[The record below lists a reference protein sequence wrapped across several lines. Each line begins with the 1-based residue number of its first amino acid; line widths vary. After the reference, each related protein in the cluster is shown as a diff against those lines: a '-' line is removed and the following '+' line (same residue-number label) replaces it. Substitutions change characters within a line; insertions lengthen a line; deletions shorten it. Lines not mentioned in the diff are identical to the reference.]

1 MKLMR
6 RCRPGL
12 CDETSRKESVR
23 AGQRGGEE
31 RGDEEVGRE
40 RNAMVVGTRQAGW
53 RATMACSR
61 SDDDTKGAAGG
72 GSSAKSTKEAS
83 KGSNKQ
89 KSSGRKT
96 GSTGLSLDRSLSGL
110 QARVCSRAKR
120 STTICLE
127 QSRQGAGGAAALSR
141 HANGASPPSSPL
153 MRRLVRN
160 THTQQSP
167 VSQSEPKGRR
177 SRGRREGEPPLEAR
191 HQCRPHRALVSPLGR
206 LRRGRIG
213 SRASRSSGTLAVSNP
228 SVRKGSTT
236 HI

>member
-1 MKLMR
+1 
-6 RCRPGL
+6 
-12 CDETSRKESVR
+12 
-23 AGQRGGEE
+23 
-31 RGDEEVGRE
+31 
-40 RNAMVVGTRQAGW
+40 MVVGTRQAGSRQAGERRW
-53 RATMACSR
+53 RAV
-61 SDDDTKGAAGG
+61 AATTIRRGRRAG
-72 GSSAKSTKEAS
+72 DPQPKAQRRPAKAATSKRAADEKQDRQGSVWIAPFWFA
-83 KGSNKQ
+83 
-89 KSSGRKT
+89 
-96 GSTGLSLDRSLSGL
+96 
-110 QARVCSRAKR
+110 ARVCSRAKR

-153 MRRLVRN
+153 MRRLVRK